1 MANEW
6 TKVELEGSN
15 NDGGVRR
22 YTIADGTSVSKGALL
37 ALSDPRTAGPSTGA
51 LAPYC
56 GVASEEHLANVGV
69 TTISCWTNG
78 IFSVTASEAIGIGV
92 DLSGA
97 ENNTVTE
104 SIAAASGAQIIGY
117 SLEEATAGGTFTMRL
132 RL

>member
-1 MANEW
+1 M
-6 TKVELEGSN
+6 KVLDWIRKENFDL
-15 NDGGVRR
+15 V
-22 YTIADGTSVSKGALL
+22 
-37 ALSDPRTAGPSTGA
+37 
-51 LAPYC
+51 
-56 GVASEEHLANVGV
+56 VGV
-69 TTISCWTNG
+69 PCSELKETLKHIDYVPATRED
-78 IFSVTASEAIGIGV
+78 EAIGIGV